1 MQKSAIGAT
10 SFRRGTFLL
19 PPLGRRPA
27 IIAIAHICSTKLR
40 GLGRMNQ
47 IFAVIRTK
55 GSAWDH
61 RQSME
66 QQVGWSSHASFMN
79 GLEAEGFVLLGGP
92 LDGASDV
99 LLIVRAETRE
109 QVRFRLS
116 EDPWGAEMLETAR
129 IAQWSLRLGDMS
141 PWAETQQ
148 QRMPLKPPS
157 P

>member
-1 MQKSAIGAT
+1 
-10 SFRRGTFLL
+10 L

-116 EDPWGAEMLETAR
+116 EDPWGAEMLETTR

>member
-1 MQKSAIGAT
+1 LQKSAIGAT

-47 IFAVIRTK
+47 IFAVVRAK

-61 RQSME
+61 RQLME
-66 QQVGWSSHASFMN
+66 QQVGWRSHASFMN

-92 LDGASDV
+92 LDGTSDAYSLCERRPRSRFAFV
-99 LLIVRAETRE
+99 CPKTPGGPRCWRRRE
-109 QVRFRLS
+109 SRN
-116 EDPWGAEMLETAR
+116 GAFVSAT
-129 IAQWSLRLGDMS
+129 
-141 PWAETQQ
+141 
-148 QRMPLKPPS
+148 
-157 P
+157 